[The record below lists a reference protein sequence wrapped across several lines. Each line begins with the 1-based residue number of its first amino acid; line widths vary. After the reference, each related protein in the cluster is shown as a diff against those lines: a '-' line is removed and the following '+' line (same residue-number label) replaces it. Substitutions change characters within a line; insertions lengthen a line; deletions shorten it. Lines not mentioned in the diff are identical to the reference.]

1 MTDIEG
7 KKKVEYNAERKAETD
22 RDLKY
27 LVDKIKTDARAVGNK
42 VKDPDTDL
50 GTKYEKEKSKE
61 RENLAGLTLLTFL
74 LILTFLH

>member
-1 MTDIEG
+1 MIVSNSSQSTVSKKTDIEG

-42 VKDPDTDL
+42 V
-50 GTKYEKEKSKE
+50 
-61 RENLAGLTLLTFL
+61 
-74 LILTFLH
+74 